1 MLDELFI
8 LGLYLALAM
17 LFVWAFRNLPDE
29 RWQIMG
35 CIPAKRSDDGAWRGV
50 NLTWYGFFNALAICA
65 AVAVFFIL
73 STAADQSISAALVIA
88 ALALAI
94 CLPAAS
100 IIARLVEGKR
110 NTLSVGG
117 ASFVGVLILPWVI
130 FIVSVT
136 ADLLGSHYVAVVP
149 LLAAVSIAYA
159 FGEGIGRL
167 ACISFGCCYGKKLS
181 DCPAWIQKVF
191 AKSCFVFSGKTKK
204 IAYAHQLD
212 GQRVF
217 PVQAVTAVILCLT
230 GLAGFYLFLKGF
242 LAAAFLL
249 TLTVSQLWRLISEAF
264 RADYR
269 GGGRISAYQIMA
281 GVAVVYGWGIAWF
294 FGEATAPPVHLT
306 EGLLALWRP
315 GVILFFG
322 ILFTTSF
329 LYTGKSSVTD
339 CVIRID
345 VVREKI

>member
-35 CIPAKRSDDGAWRGV
+35 CIPAKRNDDGAWRGV
-50 NLTWYGFFNALAICA
+50 NLTWYGFFNALAISS
-65 AVAVFFIL
+65 AVAVFCTL
-73 STAADQSISAALVIA
+73 STAAGQSIFAALGIA
-88 ALALAI
+88 ALAMAI

-100 IIARLVEGKR
+100 IVARLVEGKR
-110 NTLSVGG
+110 STLSVGG
-117 ASFVGVLILPWVI
+117 ASFVGMLILPWVI
-130 FIVSVT
+130 FLVSVVT
-136 ADLLGSHYVAVVP
+136 ESLSFQPVAVLP

-167 ACISFGCCYGKKLS
+167 ACVSFGCCYGKKIS
-181 DCPAWIQKVF
+181 DCPSWIQSLF

-217 PVQAVTAVILCLT
+217 PVQALTAVILCLT
-230 GLAGFYLFLKGF
+230 GLVGFYLFLKGF

-249 TLTVSQLWRLISEAF
+249 TLTVSQLWRLISEVL

-269 GGGRISAYQIMA
+269 GRGRISAYQVMA
-281 GVAVVYGWGIAWF
+281 GAAVVYGWGVAWL
-294 FGEATAPPVHLT
+294 FGEATALPVHLA
-306 EGLLALWRP
+306 EGLVALWRP

-322 ILFTTSF
+322 ILFAVSF

-345 VVREKI
+345 VVKEKI